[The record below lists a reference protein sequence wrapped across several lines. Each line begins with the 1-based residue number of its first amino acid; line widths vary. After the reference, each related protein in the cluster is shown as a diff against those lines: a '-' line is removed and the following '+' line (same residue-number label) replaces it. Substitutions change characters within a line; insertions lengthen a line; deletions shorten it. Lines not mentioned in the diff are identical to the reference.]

1 MVFGLSPA
9 VFIVSL
15 SAILSLAVA
24 LVYKFATDQVLMRE
38 LKKELK
44 SLQQKMRE
52 SKENPEKVKEINSK
66 LMSTNMK
73 YMKQSMRPML
83 ITMIPFI
90 LIYNVLRKMYVG
102 IAVIPLPF
110 EIPIWHTPYL
120 GWFGTYFLASIIFTT
135 VFRKLL
141 KVS

>member
-15 SAILSLAVA
+15 SAILSLAIS

-44 SLQQKMRE
+44 SMQQKM
-52 SKENPEKVKEINSK
+52 KENKDNPDKVKEINSK
-66 LMSTNMK
+66 LMQTNMK
-73 YMKQSMRPML
+73 YMKQSFKPML
-83 ITMIPFI
+83 ITMIPFL
-90 LIYNVLRKMYVG
+90 LIFSLLRDTYAGV
-102 IAVIPLPF
+102 IVIPLPF
-110 EIPIWHTPYL
+110 TLPWIGNYL
-120 GWFGTYFLASIIFTT
+120 GWLGTYFVSSVIFTT

-141 KVS
+141 KVV